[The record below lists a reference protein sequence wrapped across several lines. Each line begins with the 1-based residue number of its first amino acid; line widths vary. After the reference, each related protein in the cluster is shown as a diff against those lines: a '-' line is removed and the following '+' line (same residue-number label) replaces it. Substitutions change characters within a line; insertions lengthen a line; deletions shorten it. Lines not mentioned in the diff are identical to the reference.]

1 MNGSTGYNSNSAIAA
16 HGMAIPTMAEL
27 KAWKT
32 DVVLKVV
39 DESIEKSRELREAAE
54 AQRAEREAQEAKQA
68 AERERRNR
76 DREEIEAEDARK
88 LAMER
93 AAQAREVA
101 QLRAND
107 PW

>member
-1 MNGSTGYNSNSAIAA
+1 MNGSTGYNPSTNATLP
-16 HGMAIPTMAEL
+16 GMTIPTMAEL
-27 KAWKT
+27 KAWKSE
-32 DVVLKVV
+32 VVLQVV
-39 DESIEKSRELREAAE
+39 DESIEKARELREAAQ
-54 AQRAEREAQEAKQA
+54 AQRAEREAQEAQQA

-76 DREEIEAEDARK
+76 EREEIEAEDARK

>member
-1 MNGSTGYNSNSAIAA
+1 MNGSSGYNPSTNASPPAIAF
-16 HGMAIPTMAEL
+16 PTIAEL
-27 KAWKT
+27 KAWKSE
-32 DVVLKVV
+32 VVLKVV
-39 DESIEKSRELREAAE
+39 DESIEKSRELREAAQ
-54 AQRAEREAQEAKQA
+54 AQRAEREAQEARQA
-68 AERERRNR
+68 AERERKNR
-76 DREEIEAEDARK
+76 EREEIEADDARK